1 VVTDVEV
8 KTCLADAARR
18 RRGPV
23 DISWDEQAARR
34 VGHYNE
40 RMPPALSERSE
51 SKGPAGP
58 LDGLTVLDLTRVL
71 SGPYC
76 TMLLADMGARVI
88 KIEQPGR
95 GDETRA
101 WGPPFVAGESAYFLS
116 INRNKESV
124 TLDFKQPGGRKAL
137 DRLVDRADVLVE
149 NFRPGTLDRLG
160 LGYDSLAAT
169 HPRLVYCSISG
180 FGQTGPRRHQAGYDA
195 VMQAEGGLMSVTGA
209 ADGPAF
215 RVGVA
220 IADLVAGLLAAQ
232 GIVLAL
238 YSRDRTGRGQQVDV
252 GMLDGVISL
261 LTYHASMHLTTATM
275 SQRVGNRHATI
286 APYDTF
292 TASDGELFLA
302 VGNDDQFRRFCDVT
316 GLQSLLADER
326 FANNPARVVHHREL
340 RQRLVPILR
349 QHTRD
354 HWSAVLTKA
363 GVPCGA
369 VRDVPDALSDPQLAA
384 RHMIEAV
391 EHAAAGTLK
400 VLGVPIKLS
409 ETPGSVRTAPPTLGQ
424 HTAQVLAELGMT
436 LDDVE
441 ERRSVRL

>member
-1 VVTDVEV
+1 MST
-8 KTCLADAARR
+8 T
-18 RRGPV
+18 
-23 DISWDEQAARR
+23 
-34 VGHYNE
+34 
-40 RMPPALSERSE
+40 
-51 SKGPAGP
+51 GP
-58 LDGLTVLDLTRVL
+58 LAGLTVLDLTRVL

-101 WGPPFVAGESAYFLS
+101 WGPPFIGGESAYFLS

-124 TLDFKQPGGRKAL
+124 TLDFKRAGGRKIL
-137 DRLVDRADVLVE
+137 DRLLERADILVE

-160 LGYDSLAAT
+160 LGYDT
-169 HPRLVYCSISG
+169 IRTGFPRLVYCSISG

-195 VMQAEGGLMSVTGA
+195 VIQAEGGLMSVTGA

-238 YSRDRTGRGQQVDV
+238 YTRDRTGRGQQVDV
-252 GMLDGVISL
+252 GMLDGVVSL
-261 LTYHASMHLTTATM
+261 LTYHASMHLTTNTM

-292 TASDGELFLA
+292 SASDGELFLA
-302 VGNDDQFRRFCDVT
+302 VGNDDQFRRFCETT
-316 GLQSLLADER
+316 GLHALAADAR
-326 FANNPARVVHHREL
+326 FATNPTRVVNYPALRAALAPVLREQA
-340 RQRLVPILR
+340 RAYWIERL
-349 QHTRD
+349 T
-354 HWSAVLTKA
+354 TA
-363 GVPCGA
+363 GVPCGS
-369 VRDVPDALSDPQLAA
+369 VRDVPDALADPQILA

-391 EHAAAGTLK
+391 EHVAAGSLK

-409 ETPGSVRTAPPTLGQ
+409 DTPGSVRTAPPVLGQ
-424 HTAQVLAELGMT
+424 HTADVLRELGMASDEIDE
-436 LDDVE
+436 L
-441 ERRSVRL
+441 RRTNAI

>member
-1 VVTDVEV
+1 
-8 KTCLADAARR
+8 
-18 RRGPV
+18 
-23 DISWDEQAARR
+23 
-34 VGHYNE
+34 
-40 RMPPALSERSE
+40 MPS
-51 SKGPAGP
+51 AGP
-58 LDGLTVLDLTRVL
+58 LAGLTVLDLTRVL

-124 TLDFKQPGGRKAL
+124 ALDFKQPGGRRAL
-137 DRLVDRADVLVE
+137 DRLLDRADVLVE
-149 NFRPGTLDRLG
+149 NFRPGTLDRVG
-160 LGYDSLAAT
+160 LGYAAVAAKY
-169 HPRLVYCSISG
+169 PRLIYGSISG
-180 FGQTGPRRHQAGYDA
+180 FGQTGPRRNQAGYDA

-209 ADGPAF
+209 ADGPAY
-215 RVGVA
+215 RVGIA

-252 GMLDGVISL
+252 GMLDGVVSL
-261 LTYHASMHLTTATM
+261 LTYHASMYLTTATM

-292 TASDGELFLA
+292 SAADGELFLA
-302 VGNDDQFRRFCDVT
+302 VGNDDQFRRFCEAC
-316 GLQSLLADER
+316 GQQALLGDER
-326 FANNPARVVHHREL
+326 FATNPSRVVHHREL
-340 RQRLVPILR
+340 RERLVPVMQQQSRAYWNDLL
-349 QHTRD
+349 TR
-354 HWSAVLTKA
+354 A
-363 GVPCGA
+363 GVPCGS
-369 VRDVPDALSDPQLAA
+369 VRNVPDALSDPQLTA

-409 ETPGSVRTAPPTLGQ
+409 DTPGSVRTAPPMLGQ
-424 HTAQVLAELGMT
+424 HTAHVLAEIGMT
-436 LDDVE
+436 LDEIE
-441 ERRSVRL
+441 EPRASTT

>member
-1 VVTDVEV
+1 MSPT
-8 KTCLADAARR
+8 
-18 RRGPV
+18 
-23 DISWDEQAARR
+23 
-34 VGHYNE
+34 
-40 RMPPALSERSE
+40 
-51 SKGPAGP
+51 GP
-58 LDGLTVLDLTRVL
+58 LAGLTVLDLTRVL

-137 DRLVDRADVLVE
+137 DRLLERADVLVE
-149 NFRPGTLDRLG
+149 NFRPGTLERLG
-160 LGYDSLAAT
+160 LGYAAVAT
-169 HPRLVYCSISG
+169 SHPRLVYCSISG
-180 FGQTGPRRHQAGYDA
+180 FGQTGPRRNEAGYDA

-209 ADGPAF
+209 ADGPAY

-220 IADLVAGLLAAQ
+220 VADLVAGLLAAQ

-252 GMLDGVISL
+252 GMLDGVVSL

-292 TASDGELFLA
+292 SAADGELFLA
-302 VGNDDQFRRFCDVT
+302 VGNDDQFRRFCEAT
-316 GLQSLLADER
+316 GQHALLTDDR
-326 FANNPARVVHHREL
+326 FATNPSRVVHHHEL
-340 RQRLVPILR
+340 RERLAPILQ
-349 QHTRD
+349 QHPRAYWSDRLTR
-354 HWSAVLTKA
+354 A

-369 VRDVPDALSDPQLAA
+369 VRDVPDALSDPQLVA
-384 RHMIEAV
+384 RNMIEAV
-391 EHAAAGTLK
+391 QHAAAGTIK

-409 ETPGSVRTAPPTLGQ
+409 DTPGSVRTAPPTLGQ
-424 HTAQVLAELGMT
+424 HTAQVLAEIGMT
-436 LDDVE
+436 LDEVE
-441 ERRSVRL
+441 GPRRNATAI